1 MEKLKLLNLFIL
13 AFLLSLLVQYFF
25 VPTKPTESL
34 PVGAILSVKK
44 ESVVIPNIPVV
55 SLKNTSTGTI
65 SINPC
70 QEVTITVNSLPLV
83 GMSGLAPAFCRNLS
97 VASGMTKDIP
107 LKELYP
113 IFAKQD
119 GKYLLTLKTQFG
131 ERMVAFSV
139 EKPGLIRNTLSFIVY
154 QPIYNLFVALLT
166 FLPEHSLGWAIIIL
180 TIIIRFILLVPQNHM
195 LE

>member
-1 MEKLKLLNLFIL
+1 M
-13 AFLLSLLVQYFF
+13 
-25 VPTKPTESL
+25 
-34 PVGAILSVKK
+34 SVKSD
-44 ESVVIPNIPVV
+44 SVVIPNIPVV
-55 SLKNTSTGTI
+55 SLKNTSTGTL
-65 SINPC
+65 SVHPC

-83 GMSGLAPAFCRNLS
+83 GMSGLAPAFCRTLS
-97 VASGMTKDIP
+97 IPSGTEKELP

-131 ERMVAFSV
+131 DRMVSFSV